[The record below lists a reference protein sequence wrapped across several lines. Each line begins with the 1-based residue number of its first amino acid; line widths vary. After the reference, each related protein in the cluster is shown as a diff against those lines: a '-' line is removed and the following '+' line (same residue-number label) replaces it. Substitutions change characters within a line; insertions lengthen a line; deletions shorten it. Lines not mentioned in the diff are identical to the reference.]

1 MFLSEKAEY
10 LFTEFDKAKILGMLA
25 YCYFEHKPMNCGLY
39 NANDDK
45 IVTFVYVEDTRDAI
59 KIRIYD
65 YPDIVYA
72 GKYFF
77 IQNMVDIATDILN
90 HAAETYKEE
99 V

>member
-1 MFLSEKAEY
+1 MFLNDKAEK

-25 YCYFEHKPMNCGLY
+25 YCYFEHQPMNCGLY
-39 NANDDK
+39 TDEDEK
-45 IVTFVYVEDTRDAI
+45 LVTSVYIEDTRDAI

-77 IQNMVDIATDILN
+77 LKDMDDIATDILN